1 MKKKILL
8 VTILVG
14 FLNGCA
20 SYQPIIDTKGKS
32 KFETSNASDISN
44 DIILCEKLAK
54 NNTTFVSNLGF
65 QLQRTYSPAIKFFPI
80 DFLYLI
86 VLGIL
91 IGLTGIAI
99 IIFNTDLHKKIN

>member
-1 MKKKILL
+1 MKNVLL
-8 VTILVG
+8 IATLVC

-54 NNTTFVSNLGF
+54 NNTTFLSNINFWILSPKAETQYTDIYRKCLLGRNH
-65 QLQRTYSPAIKFFPI
+65 Q
-80 DFLYLI
+80 
-86 VLGIL
+86 VL
-91 IGLTGIAI
+91 
-99 IIFNTDLHKKIN
+99 N